1 MDFTM
6 VNMQFNWAFI
16 AIWVAAV
23 KYFWDF
29 DVLQYL

>member
-6 VNMQFNWAFI
+6 VNVFNGAFI